1 MSVWIGTGQLLH
13 RSYVV
18 MVNDEPTDSEILSVC
33 VAVVNFSGMK
43 YRQKNLGM
51 SLSFQALL
59 LQLLQIFF
67 WLTFA
72 CVCPVKE
79 KMYVLTFKAL

>member
-1 MSVWIGTGQLLH
+1 
-13 RSYVV
+13 

-51 SLSFQALL
+51 SLSFQAPL

-67 WLTFA
+67 
-72 CVCPVKE
+72 
-79 KMYVLTFKAL
+79 

>member
-1 MSVWIGTGQLLH
+1 
-13 RSYVV
+13 

-51 SLSFQALL
+51 SLK
-59 LQLLQIFF
+59 
-67 WLTFA
+67 
-72 CVCPVKE
+72 V
-79 KMYVLTFKAL
+79 FKRCGDKTLRDMV